1 MDAQRLDAQLSF
13 LNEADRLKGVTRAS
27 TLTDQSRAENSAE
40 HSWQA
45 ALGALIWL
53 PEVETALMD
62 RILAMLLLHDL
73 VEIDAGDQPID
84 LPHDAAALAAAEAA
98 AADRL
103 FALLPADQGPG
114 LRALW
119 EEFEAAESEAARL
132 AKSVDFAIPVLQV
145 WTADPRRADHEAIA
159 RDNTARGRARLIAE
173 TRPALYAHLHSELQ
187 AGPAEIAAQC
197 AFLAEADRLKRI
209 ERATTLCDAS
219 RPENSA
225 EHSWHLAL
233 YALVLG
239 EHAPEGVSLS
249 RVLRMLLL
257 HDLVEIDAGD
267 VPIYAQTAAGQAETE
282 IAELAAA
289 RRLFGL
295 LPPAQGAPLLTLW
308 QEFEAAQTPD
318 ARFAKALDRFQPP
331 LQNLASGGVSWRA
344 HNATF
349 EMVEARVGAAIARS
363 MPAFWDHLAPRIRA
377 FLG

>member
-1 MDAQRLDAQLSF
+1 MDHLRLARQLDF
-13 LNEADRLKGVTRAS
+13 LREADKLKGVTRAS
-27 TLTDQSRAENSAE
+27 TLTDQSRPENSAE

-53 PEVETALMD
+53 PEVETEMMD
-62 RILAMLLLHDL
+62 RIIAMLLLHDL

-84 LPHDAAALAAAEAA
+84 LPHDAQALALAETA

-103 FALLPADQGPG
+103 FALLPEDQGPG

-119 EEFEAAESEAARL
+119 EEFEAMQSEAARL
-132 AKSVDFAIPVLQV
+132 AKTVDFAIPVLQV
-145 WTADPRRADHEAIA
+145 WAANPRRADHELVA
-159 RDNTARGRARLIAE
+159 RDNTTSGRARHIAT
-173 TRPALYAHLHSELQ
+173 TRPALFDYLH
-187 AGPAEIAAQC
+187 AEMTSGAPETVARS
-197 AFLAEADRLKRI
+197 AFLAEADRLKGI
-209 ERATTLCDAS
+209 DRATTLCDAS
-219 RPENSA
+219 RHENSA

-249 RVLRMLLL
+249 RVMRMLLL

-267 VPIYAQTAAGQAETE
+267 VPIYAQTAEGQAETE
-282 IAELAAA
+282 AAELAAA
-289 RRLFGL
+289 TRLFGL
-295 LPPAQGAPLLTLW
+295 LPEDEGAPLLALW

-318 ARFAKALDRFQPP
+318 AQFAKALDRFQPP
-331 LQNLASGGVSWRA
+331 LQNLASGGVSWKA

-349 EMVEARVGAAIARS
+349 EMVEARVGAPIARS
-363 MPAFWDHLAPRIRA
+363 MPAFWDHIAPQIRD

>member
-13 LNEADRLKGVTRAS
+13 LQEADRLKGVTRAS

-53 PEVETALMD
+53 PEVETAQMD
-62 RILAMLLLHDL
+62 RILSMLLLHDL

-84 LPHDAAALAAAEAA
+84 LPHDASALAAAERAC
-98 AADRL
+98 ADRL
-103 FALLPADQGPG
+103 FALLPTDQEPR

-119 EEFEAAESEAARL
+119 EEFEAMESEDARL
-132 AKSVDFAIPVLQV
+132 AKTVDFAIPVLQV
-145 WTADPRRADHEAIA
+145 WAAAPRRTDHEAIA
-159 RDNTARGRARLIAE
+159 RDNTAAGRARLIAE
-173 TRPALYAHLHSELQ
+173 TRPDLYAHLHSELTE
-187 AGPAEIAAQC
+187 GPAEVAARS

-219 RPENSA
+219 RQENSA

-267 VPIYAQTAAGQAETE
+267 VPIYAQTTEGQAETE
-282 IAELAAA
+282 AAELAAA
-289 RRLFGL
+289 ERLFGL
-295 LPPAQGAPLLTLW
+295 LPEAEGAPLLALW
-308 QEFEAAQTPD
+308 QEFEAASTPD

-331 LQNLASGGVSWRA
+331 LQNLASGGVSWLA

-349 EMVEARVGAAIARS
+349 EMVEARVGRAIARS
-363 MPAFWDHLAPRIRA
+363 MPAFWDHIAPRIRA

>member
-1 MDAQRLDAQLSF
+1 MDHDRLATQLVF
-13 LNEADRLKGVTRAS
+13 LTEADRLKSVTRAS

-53 PEVETALMD
+53 PDLPEAELD

-84 LPHDAAALAAAEAA
+84 LPHDAEALARAERD

-103 FALLPADQGPG
+103 FALLPADQGPA
-114 LRALW
+114 LRAIW
-119 EEFEAAESEAARL
+119 EEFEAMENTAARL

-145 WTADPRRADHEAIA
+145 WAADPRRPDHEQIA
-159 RDNTARGRARLIAE
+159 RQNTAQGRARLLAE
-173 TRPALYAHLHSELQ
+173 TLPDLYTHLHGEMS
-187 AGPAEIAAQC
+187 GGRAETAARC

-233 YALVLG
+233 FALVLAD
-239 EHAPEGVSLS
+239 HAPADVSIA
-249 RVLRMLLL
+249 RVMRMLLL

-282 IAELAAA
+282 AAELAAA

-295 LPPAQGAPLLTLW
+295 LPDRQGDALLALW
-308 QEFEAAQTPD
+308 REFESANTPD

-331 LQNLASGGVSWRA
+331 LQNLASGGVSWIA
-344 HNATF
+344 HGATYD
-349 EMVEARVGAAIARS
+349 MVEARVGRAIARS
-363 MPAFWDHLAPRIRA
+363 MPAFWDHIAPRIRA